1 MRKRCFVGDR
11 DEMATDERGCR
22 PKHGLRGAAEPIRQT
37 GSVFLSRRDT
47 FAIGAQEILPMY
59 IWAQLEMGN
68 MDCWVPCC
76 YDSRDSAEI
85 NGFGVKAPSVLRIAI
100 NGLG

>member
-1 MRKRCFVGDR
+1 
-11 DEMATDERGCR
+11 
-22 PKHGLRGAAEPIRQT
+22 
-37 GSVFLSRRDT
+37 
-47 FAIGAQEILPMY
+47 MY
-59 IWAQLEMGN
+59 IWAQVEMGN